1 MALLDNST
9 RNAHIR
15 ADAET
20 GVQCYALSKPRLDEV
35 FRRFPGMQRGSL
47 FCRGISVH

>member
-35 FRRFPGMQRGSL
+35 FRRFPGMQKRL
-47 FCRGISVH
+47 SVL